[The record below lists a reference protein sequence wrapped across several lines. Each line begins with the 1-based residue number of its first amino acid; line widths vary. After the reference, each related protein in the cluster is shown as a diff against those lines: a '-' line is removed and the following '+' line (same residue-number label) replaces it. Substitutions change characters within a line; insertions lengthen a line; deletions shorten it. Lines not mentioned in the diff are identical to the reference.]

1 MSKLAATLLSGW
13 LLVLPS
19 ASGLTKIKTFATEAE
34 CRAGA
39 ARAFSHVQE
48 QRSDLYGKTVP
59 LTRVVDSA
67 EVKRS
72 RCIPGH
78 AALAQ

>member
-1 MSKLAATLLSGW
+1 MSKVAATLLSGW
-13 LLVLPS
+13 LLMLPS

-34 CRAGA
+34 CHAGA
-39 ARAFSHVQE
+39 PRAFSHVRE

-59 LTRVVDSA
+59 LTRVIDSA

-72 RCIPGH
+72 RCIPDG
-78 AALAQ
+78 AAKP